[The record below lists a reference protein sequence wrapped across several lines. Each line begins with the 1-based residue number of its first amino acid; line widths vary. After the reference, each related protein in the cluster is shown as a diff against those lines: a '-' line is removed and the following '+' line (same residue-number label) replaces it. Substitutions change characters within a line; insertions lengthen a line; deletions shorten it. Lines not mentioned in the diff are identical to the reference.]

1 MIRLPVGSCVTVS
14 SGSWRPEGARV
25 KEAYVYDGDLF
36 DAASVRNAR
45 AVDDELRELAPVV
58 KLSRENVTMIARYE
72 HVAAGLRDWKTFSS
86 TSRPWHD
93 PKSVRPELLLT
104 DDPPKHTAVRAVV
117 ANALSPQA
125 LAKMAAAFRT
135 DAEALV
141 TDLKARS
148 GTVID
153 AVAEITRPFVYKV
166 LPDLLGIP
174 VPGRQHMYAFGNMV
188 WATMGPMNELFT
200 AAMQDTGPV
209 IEWATSCC
217 RRENL
222 DSQGLGMQMFLAADR
237 GEITQDEA
245 QLLVGILLSAAADTT
260 IITMANAI
268 RAFSIYPE
276 QYQLVRRDPALVR
289 AAFEESLRWDSPSRM
304 AGRITMRDVE
314 IDGVVIPRGERCGLM
329 FAAANRDPRKW
340 SEPDRFDVQRDNRGH
355 VGWGYG
361 VHSCVGRVLA
371 GLEADAL
378 LGAVVRHIE
387 RFEPGGEPEPWMT
400 TIGHGPEALPVR
412 LFAAT
417 G

>member
-1 MIRLPVGSCVTVS
+1 
-14 SGSWRPEGARV
+14 V
-25 KEAYVYDGDLF
+25 KEAYVLDDDIFNAG
-36 DAASVRNAR
+36 AVRNAR
-45 AVDDELRELAPVV
+45 AVDDNLRELAPVV
-58 KLSRENVTMIARYE
+58 KLSRENITMIARYE
-72 HVAAGLRDWKTFSS
+72 HVSAGLRDWKSFSS

-104 DDPPKHTAVRAVV
+104 DDPPKHTGVRAVV
-117 ANALSPQA
+117 ANALSPKA
-125 LAKMAAAFRT
+125 LSKMAEAFRA
-135 DAEALV
+135 DAQALV
-141 TDLKARS
+141 TGLKARS

-174 VPGRQHMYAFGNMV
+174 VAGREHMYAFGNMV
-188 WATMGPMNELFT
+188 WATMGPMNELF
-200 AAMQDTGPV
+200 ADAMRDTEAV
-209 IEWATSCC
+209 VEWAVQCC

-222 DSQGLGMQMFLAADR
+222 DPDGLGMQMFLAADR

-268 RAFSIYPE
+268 RAFAIYPD
-276 QYQLVRRDPALVR
+276 QYQLVRSNPALVR

-304 AGRITMRDVE
+304 AGRIAMKDVE
-314 IDGVVIPRGERCGLM
+314 IEGIVIPKGERCGLM

-340 SEPDRFDVQRDNRGH
+340 SDPDRFDVQRDNRGH

-378 LGAVVRHIE
+378 LGAVVTHIE
-387 RFEPGGEPEPWMT
+387 RFEPAGEPEPWMT
-400 TIGHGPEALPVR
+400 TIGHGPEKLPVR
-412 LFAAT
+412 FFAAP
-417 G
+417 